1 MPEFY
6 TGICYTDGMTI
17 QGLLQQQL
25 NFTGNEKSIADY
37 ILSHK
42 DDVLQMSIQE
52 LAKATYTSTSA
63 IMRLCERM
71 KLSGFKEFKIR
82 FAQELVHSADPSD
95 TIDPNFP
102 FSRNDSIVEI
112 SQQLEKLTVQ
122 SLQEARKTLSIQDM
136 KRACLTIKN
145 ANDVAIFG
153 VGDAYLSGLTFQA
166 RMTRAG
172 INFLVTPVYGEQEH
186 LSQTLKPNDCGLLLS
201 YSGSTSSTVRC
212 ARVLKKNKVPTIC
225 ITAGEDSELARIC
238 DIALILPAKEN
249 KFHRIA
255 SFFSQTCMEYYL
267 NIIYSYLYVLDYE
280 QHAKKSID

>member
-1 MPEFY
+1 
-6 TGICYTDGMTI
+6 MTI
-17 QGLLQQQL
+17 QSLLQQQL
-25 NFTGNEKSIADY
+25 NFTNNEKVISDY

-82 FAQELVHSADPSD
+82 FAQELVHSD
-95 TIDPNFP
+95 TGEKIDPNFP
-102 FSRNDSIVEI
+102 FSKNDSISEI

-122 SLQEARKTLSIQDM
+122 SLQEARKTLCITDM

-172 INFLVTPVYGEQEH
+172 INFLVTPVYGEQLH
-186 LSQTLKPNDCGLLLS
+186 LSQTLKTTDCGLLLS
-201 YSGSTSSTVRC
+201 YSGSTSSTVAC
-212 ARVLKKNKVPTIC
+212 ARALKKNKVPTVC
-225 ITAGEDSELARIC
+225 ITAGADSELARIC

-249 KFHRIA
+249 KYHRIA

-280 QHAKKSID
+280 THVKKSID